1 MKRWLDCV
9 LISLALALLQLA
21 LKPELRSALPAIS
34 RRLQGELPFW
44 RQEGLQAV
52 ALEKRLCQLISDA
65 IRRSPR
71 RHELLLVR
79 LLADPLGLSIPH
91 LFRR

>member
-1 MKRWLDCV
+1 MRRLLDCI
-9 LISLALALLQLA
+9 LISLALALLHQA
-21 LKPELRSALPAIS
+21 LSPELRTALPIIG

-44 RQEGLQAV
+44 RQENLGPL
-52 ALEKRLCQLISDA
+52 ALEKRLAQLVSDA

-79 LLADPLGLSIPH
+79 LLVDPLGLSIPSR
-91 LFRR
+91 LG